1 MALLRNPF
9 ARKAAVNKDIEADTV
24 ENKRR
29 PASQDYFFELNRSMM
44 WGAGDTQIGPM
55 ELYQMRVYSDI
66 LQNVLNTLR
75 NEIFRKGIDAENLR
89 PYENEFQKAKIER
102 LKKCANYNRQTMKE
116 VLMEVEDDINIVDD
130 GYLLARKNYLINA
143 YNEIIGA
150 EVQEFIRIHPISV
163 EMMFD
168 DTSRLGYDK
177 EGREIFF
184 DVEDRTQTTYAK
196 KNKNGIPTLRACFKV
211 KSTKD
216 GQYQYYDT
224 SELLHVSKY
233 HPTKLYGFSPL
244 YSLNNKVMT
253 LINMDY
259 YIRQYYSGNKVPKG
273 MLFVNTSNS
282 KSFMAFWDEFLE
294 KIRLNP
300 HAVHPLV
307 HQSPEGKDPVKWI
320 DFMRSLQEMQ
330 YTDVRNEMRVSI
342 GAVYNVS
349 PIFQNDTSTGG
360 GLNNEGLQITVT
372 DRGVEMGQA
381 VYNEKVLPWIA
392 EQLGITDYELTLP
405 PSKEIDEMA
414 EKELRLKELEI
425 AKQTANLGIRAKMNE
440 DGEFSYSPGEVSVK
454 QESPFGLSPS
464 VAFPQQNPEQQ
475 IAKSCQGT
483 SVLKVGSPPPQP
495 PTPSDKEVESAL
507 VNELE
512 KLLRQFE
519 TKTRPSKEELDKK
532 ISETVKNFDK
542 VVKSKS
548 SAKLKAIYRKAMEDL
563 GKDLGRTF
571 TLSEEDKNIIE
582 ALKREPVYQDAFAT
596 ISESLSNQL
605 KQAVVQAYDEP
616 DGFKIQNIVEK
627 MRENTDVI
635 ESDLRRIARTET
647 SKISIAARKVQYDK
661 TGLQYKYYHV
671 GPDDERTTPASKE
684 VKALTK
690 NGVSWD
696 EYVSIIE
703 KVAHEHNPK
712 WIVNRS
718 APITHP
724 NTRHV
729 PVARPISN

>member
-1 MALLRNPF
+1 MARLWNPF
-9 ARKAAVNKDIEADTV
+9 AKKAAVSKDIEADTI

-44 WGAGDTQIGPM
+44 WGAGDTQIGVM

-75 NEIFRKGIDAENLR
+75 NEIFRKGIEAENLR
-89 PYENEFQKAKIER
+89 PYENNFQKAKIER
-102 LKKCANYNRQTMKE
+102 LKKKANYNGQTMKE
-116 VLMEVEDDINIVDD
+116 VLMEIEDDINIIDD

-163 EMMFD
+163 EMIFD

-177 EGREIFF
+177 EGQEVFF
-184 DVEDRTQTTYAK
+184 DVEDRTQLTHDR
-196 KNKNGIPTLRACFKV
+196 KNKNGIPNLRACFKV

-216 GQYQYYDT
+216 GQYHYYDT

-381 VYNEKVLPWIA
+381 VYNEKVFPWIA
-392 EQLGITDYELTLP
+392 EQLGITDFELKLP
-405 PSKEIDEMA
+405 PSKEIDEMH
-414 EKELRLKELEI
+414 EKDLRLKDLEI
-425 AKQTANLGIRAKMNE
+425 AKATADLGIATKMNE
-440 DGEFSYSPGEVSVK
+440 DGEFSYTPGVVK
-454 QESPFGLSPS
+454 VTQASPFAP
-464 VAFPQQNPEQQ
+464 APATFPQQDPEQQ
-475 IAKSCQGT
+475 IEKSCQGT
-483 SVLKVGSPPPQP
+483 SVEKTNSPPPTP
-495 PTPSDKEVESAL
+495 ATPSDKEVESAL

-512 KLLRQFE
+512 KLLRQFD
-519 TKTRPSKEELDKK
+519 TKTRPSKEELDRK

-542 VVKSKS
+542 VVKTKS
-548 SAKLKAIYRKAMEDL
+548 AAKLKAIYRKAMEDL

-571 TLSEEDKNIIE
+571 TLNEQDKNVIE
-582 ALKREPVYQDAFAT
+582 ALKRAPVYEEAFAAM
-596 ISESLSNQL
+596 SASLSDKL
-605 KQAVVQAYDEP
+605 KESVTQAYEQP
-616 DGFKIQNIVEK
+616 DGFNVNSIVEN
-627 MRENTDVI
+627 MRENTDAI

-647 SKISIAARKVQYDK
+647 TKISCAARKVQYDK
-661 TGLQYKYYHV
+661 TGLQFKYYHV
-671 GPDDERTTPASKE
+671 GPDDDRTTAMSKE
-684 VKALTK
+684 AKALTK

-696 EYVSIIE
+696 EYVNIIE

-712 WIVNRS
+712 WIVNRE

-724 NTRHV
+724 NTRHIF
-729 PVARPISN
+729 VARPV